1 MICAVAFTR
10 ALTGKSV
17 SARSSSGIAGLIVAR
32 LGWQTAL
39 VRPIL
44 RAGRVMLRPLE
55 DRDLDQLTDILALHG
70 VREWWSSLED
80 PEHTRE
86 GLRNDGAA
94 FAIEVD
100 GTLAGWLGYNEET
113 DCDCRYASF
122 DIFVAPEH
130 QDQRVGRAALELAT
144 RWLFEERGHHRLT
157 IDPALHNERAIRA
170 YAAAGFRPVGVMRA
184 YERGCRWPLARQ
196 PADGPPAGR
205 NALGRVGGYPGDDLV
220 LDL

>member
-1 MICAVAFTR
+1 
-10 ALTGKSV
+10 
-17 SARSSSGIAGLIVAR
+17 
-32 LGWQTAL
+32 
-39 VRPIL
+39 
-44 RAGRVMLRPLE
+44 
-55 DRDLDQLTDILALHG
+55 

-170 YAAAGFRPVGVMRA
+170 YAAADFRPVGVMRA
-184 YERGCRWPLARQ
+184 YERG
-196 PADGPPAGR
+196 ADGHWHDNLLMDLLRDEMRSGAWAGTQ
-205 NALGRVGGYPGDDLV
+205 ATI
-220 LDL
+220 